1 MTSQYETKFLS
12 THVNIVR
19 LAEPIRH
26 CVRWRAQVFKIE
38 GFVCKRFLPSFPSPP
53 LSFCGS
59 RFISR
64 SVKTENPLPRSFF
77 APKPKG
83 NACYERYLKV
93 SSRIVNLIG
102 SETGSQ
108 WISKS
113 MRVMWSHFLERVIS
127 PAAAFCTDWSFSM
140 TFLGTL
146 YSRELQWSSL
156 EVTNAWIWVSVVC
169 VDKYDNIAVSNTSP
183 IFLACEEGL
192 ETVVYYTQRISRE
205 ALSCLNCLVLVCRR
219 TSTYQCRTGIPQS

>member
-1 MTSQYETKFLS
+1 MTSQYETNLSS

-19 LAEPIRH
+19 LAKPIRH
-26 CVRWRAQVFKIE
+26 CVRWRTQVFKIE
-38 GFVCKRFLPSFPSPP
+38 GFVCKRFLPSFLPSFPSPPP
-53 LSFCGS
+53 LSFFGS

-83 NACYERYLKV
+83 NACYEGYLNV
-93 SSRIVNLIG
+93 SSRILNLIG

-108 WISKS
+108 WRSKS

-127 PAAAFCTDWSFSM
+127 PAAALCTDWRFSM

-146 YSRELQWSSL
+146 YSRKLRWSSL
-156 EVTNAWIWVSVVC
+156 EVTNA
-169 VDKYDNIAVSNTSP
+169 
-183 IFLACEEGL
+183 
-192 ETVVYYTQRISRE
+192 
-205 ALSCLNCLVLVCRR
+205 
-219 TSTYQCRTGIPQS
+219 